1 MLVGWFFGLKRCQF
15 VNNQVSYIVRKCTES
30 SVLNTDVANA
40 EIWKTIPLTRSGF
53 FARSQAMDL

>member
-1 MLVGWFFGLKRCQF
+1 MLVGWFFGLERCQF

-40 EIWKTIPLTRSGF
+40 EI
-53 FARSQAMDL
+53 